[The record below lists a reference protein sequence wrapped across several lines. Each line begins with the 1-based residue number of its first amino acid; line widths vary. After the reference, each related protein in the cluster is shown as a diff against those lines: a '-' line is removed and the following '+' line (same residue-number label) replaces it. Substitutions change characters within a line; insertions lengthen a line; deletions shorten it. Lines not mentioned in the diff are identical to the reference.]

1 MTSEDPSMTKSVAVQ
16 IAPGDLQILKD
27 NGYTLCFARCV
38 ENSYSVTW
46 QSFSEYLD
54 SNSFA
59 WSEQFQLFGID
70 IVNNGVALIESRT
83 NAVDIALGQ
92 QATLDSAGELGS
104 ARSGG
109 PAEQITL
116 INDYGPIH
124 PALSGVSVGPD
135 GVMRTTPI
143 YIAPRSIVRGSAS
156 LRPLD
161 KVQIWFQ
168 QDPAP
173 GAMLFEAVSNPT
185 VADLTSASSVTVL
198 YQNGNW
204 INPGRHSRP

>member
-1 MTSEDPSMTKSVAVQ
+1 MTSKEPSMSKSVTVQ
-16 IAPGDLQILKD
+16 IAPGDLQILKN

-38 ENSYSVTW
+38 ENIYSVTW
-46 QSFSEYLD
+46 QSFPDYLA

-70 IVNNGVALIESRT
+70 VVNNGVVRIESRT

-92 QATLDSAGELGS
+92 QATLDSTGELGP

-135 GVMRTTPI
+135 RVVRTTPI
-143 YIAPRSIVRGSAS
+143 YVAPRSIVRGSAS

-161 KVQIWFQ
+161 KVQVWFE
-168 QDPAP
+168 QDPQPSAI
-173 GAMLFEAVSNPT
+173 LFKAVSNPT

-204 INPGRHSRP
+204 INPAPA

>member
-1 MTSEDPSMTKSVAVQ
+1 MTSEDPSMTKSVTVQ

-38 ENSYSVTW
+38 EYSYSVTW
-46 QSFSEYLD
+46 QSFPDYLA
-54 SNSFA
+54 SNTFA
-59 WSEQFQLFGID
+59 WSEQFQLFWTDIID
-70 IVNNGVALIESRT
+70 GVARIESRT

-92 QATLDSAGELGS
+92 QATLDAVGVLGPAS
-104 ARSGG
+104 SGG
-109 PAEQITL
+109 PPEQITL

-124 PALSGVSVGPD
+124 PSLSGASVGPD
-135 GVMRTTPI
+135 RVVRVTPI
-143 YIAPRSIVRGSAS
+143 YVAPRSIVRGSAS

-168 QDPAP
+168 QDFRP
-173 GAMLFEAVSNPT
+173 GVMLFNAVSNPT
-185 VADLTSASSVTVL
+185 VADLTQAGSVTVL

-204 INPGRHSRP
+204 INPAPA